1 VLIES
6 SDDDHNKSTNR
17 GPAGYR
23 FTYGGDA
30 LMTTGG
36 SLPS

>member
-17 GPAGYR
+17 PAGYR